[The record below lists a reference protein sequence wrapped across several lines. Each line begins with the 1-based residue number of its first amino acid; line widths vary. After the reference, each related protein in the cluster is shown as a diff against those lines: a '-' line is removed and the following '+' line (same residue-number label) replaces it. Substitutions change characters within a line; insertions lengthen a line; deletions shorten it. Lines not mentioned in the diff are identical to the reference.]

1 MKKVLLTLIT
11 VLMAVPA
18 FAIEVYNNGEGTS
31 VDIYGTIR
39 GYVGYGHSTM
49 DDSVDT
55 SATDDFLYGLQG
67 NSRIGTK
74 FKVGNFAGQVELGAN
89 ENTLTF
95 GQGKVGVGLRQVWGS
110 YTFGNAGT
118 FVAGK
123 TDTPTSMSGFSSDI
137 MDTDG
142 GLNGFGGNSTS
153 NRRFQMAYRVM
164 GLDIAIIEN
173 DMSANKG
180 NVGGSYFAGYEK
192 KYVASGVDSSGN
204 PTYTIT
210 DDTNKP
216 IYNAIYKDGGEVIPR
231 IAISYTYKN
240 PSLMAKVGATY
251 SALNG
256 RLQGPLTD
264 PDTRWTTIHAFGIVA
279 GVKPTFMDGKMW
291 LAVQARY
298 GMNEEL
304 YGEVKT
310 VYNGGTF
317 GHTSVGTI
325 TSVDS
330 EGTVYNTS
338 RVNVGLE
345 LGYKVTEAFSA
356 ILGGGYQLTMNEV
369 SGFENINSYG
379 AYVQIPYAV
388 SKNFSLIPQIS
399 YFGTSQGD
407 LSSNAVL
414 LVMQARFTF

>member
-1 MKKVLLTLIT
+1 MKKVLLTLAA

-18 FAIEVYNNGEGTS
+18 FAIEVYNNGEDTS
-31 VDIYGTIR
+31 VEIYGTAR
-39 GYVGYGHSTM
+39 GYVGYGHS
-49 DDSVDT
+49 
-55 SATDDFLYGLQG
+55 ATDDGVNVPDNDNFLYGLQG

-89 ENTLTF
+89 ENTLTY

-142 GLNGFGGNSTS
+142 GLKGFGGNSTS

-164 GLDIAIIEN
+164 GLDIAIIE
-173 DMSANKG
+173 DEMSSSAANING
-180 NVGGSYFAGYEK
+180 F
-192 KYVASGVDSSGN
+192 
-204 PTYTIT
+204 T
-210 DDTNKP
+210 D
-216 IYNAIYKDGGEVIPR
+216 NANAYIPR
-231 IAISYTYKN
+231 LAIAYTYKGAN
-240 PSLMAKVGATY
+240 LMAKIGATY

-256 RLQGPLTD
+256 TITTPTNA
-264 PDTRWTTIHAFGIVA
+264 DTRWTTIHAFGIVA
-279 GVKPTFMDGKMW
+279 GVKPTFMDGKLW
-291 LAVQARY
+291 LAIQARY

-304 YGEVKT
+304 YGEA
-310 VYNGGTF
+310 GTYENLGAF
-317 GHTSVGTI
+317 GHTAYGNNLMT
-325 TSVDS
+325 VDGD
-330 EGTVYNTS
+330 GTVNNTS

-356 ILGGGYQLTMNEV
+356 ILGGGYQLTMNDV
-369 SGFENINSYG
+369 AGFENIHSYG
-379 AYVQIPYAV
+379 AYLQIPYAV

-399 YFGTSQGD
+399 YFGTEQTNHKTD
-407 LSSNAVL
+407 AVL
-414 LVMQARFTF
+414 FVMQARFTF

>member
-1 MKKVLLTLIT
+1 MKKVLLTLAA

-18 FAIEVYNNGEGTS
+18 FAIEVYNNGEDTS

-39 GYVGYGHSTM
+39 GYVGYGHS
-49 DDSVDT
+49 
-55 SATDDFLYGLQG
+55 ATDNGVTVPDNDNFLYGLQG

-142 GLNGFGGNSTS
+142 GLKGFGGNSTS

-164 GLDIAIIEN
+164 GLDIAIIE
-173 DMSANKG
+173 DEMSSSAANING
-180 NVGGSYFAGYEK
+180 F
-192 KYVASGVDSSGN
+192 
-204 PTYTIT
+204 T
-210 DDTNKP
+210 D
-216 IYNAIYKDGGEVIPR
+216 NANAYIPR
-231 IAISYTYKN
+231 LAIAYTYKGAN
-240 PSLMAKVGATY
+240 LMAKIGATY

-256 RLQGPLTD
+256 TITTPTNA
-264 PDTRWTTIHAFGIVA
+264 DTRWTTIHAFGIVA
-279 GVKPTFMDGKMW
+279 GVKPTFMDGKLW
-291 LAVQARY
+291 LAIQARY

-304 YGEVKT
+304 YGEA
-310 VYNGGTF
+310 GTYENLGAF
-317 GHTSVGTI
+317 GHTAYGNNLMT
-325 TSVDS
+325 VDGD
-330 EGTVYNTS
+330 GTVNNTS

-356 ILGGGYQLTMNEV
+356 ILGGGYQLTMNEAT
-369 SGFENINSYG
+369 GFENINSYA

-399 YFGTSQGD
+399 YFGTEQTNHKTD
-407 LSSNAVL
+407 AVL
-414 LVMQARFTF
+414 FVMQARFTF

>member
-1 MKKVLLTLIT
+1 MKKVLLTLIA

-18 FAIEVYNNGEGTS
+18 FAIEVYNNGEDTS
-31 VDIYGTIR
+31 VEIYGTAR
-39 GYVGYGHSTM
+39 GYVGYGHS
-49 DDSVDT
+49 
-55 SATDDFLYGLQG
+55 ATDDGVNVPDNDNFLYGLQG

-89 ENTLTF
+89 ENTLTY
-95 GQGKVGVGLRQVWGS
+95 GQDKVGVGLRQVWGS

-142 GLNGFGGNSTS
+142 GLKGFGGNSTS

-164 GLDIAIIEN
+164 GLDIAIIE
-173 DMSANKG
+173 DEMSSSAANING
-180 NVGGSYFAGYEK
+180 F
-192 KYVASGVDSSGN
+192 
-204 PTYTIT
+204 T
-210 DDTNKP
+210 D
-216 IYNAIYKDGGEVIPR
+216 NANAYIPR
-231 IAISYTYKN
+231 LAIAYTYKGAN
-240 PSLMAKVGATY
+240 LMAKIGATY

-256 RLQGPLTD
+256 TITTPTNA
-264 PDTRWTTIHAFGIVA
+264 DTRWTTIHAFGIVA
-279 GVKPTFMDGKMW
+279 GVKPTFMDGKLW
-291 LAVQARY
+291 LAIQARY

-304 YGEVKT
+304 YGEA
-310 VYNGGTF
+310 GTYENLGAF
-317 GHTSVGTI
+317 GHTAYGNNLMT
-325 TSVDS
+325 VDGD
-330 EGTVYNTS
+330 GTVNNTS

-356 ILGGGYQLTMNEV
+356 ILGGGYQLTMNDAA
-369 SGFENINSYG
+369 GFQNINSYG

-399 YFGTSQGD
+399 YFGTEQTNHKTD
-407 LSSNAVL
+407 AVL
-414 LVMQARFTF
+414 FVMQARFTF

>member
-1 MKKVLLTLIT
+1 MKKVLLTLAA

-18 FAIEVYNNGEGTS
+18 FAIEVYNNGEDTS
-31 VDIYGTIR
+31 VEIYGTAR
-39 GYVGYGHSTM
+39 GYVGYGHS
-49 DDSVDT
+49 
-55 SATDDFLYGLQG
+55 ATDDGVNVPDNDNFLYGLQG

-142 GLNGFGGNSTS
+142 GLKGFGGNSTS

-164 GLDIAIIEN
+164 GLDIAIIE
-173 DMSANKG
+173 DEMSSSAANING
-180 NVGGSYFAGYEK
+180 F
-192 KYVASGVDSSGN
+192 
-204 PTYTIT
+204 T
-210 DDTNKP
+210 D
-216 IYNAIYKDGGEVIPR
+216 NANAYIPR
-231 IAISYTYKN
+231 LAIAYTYKGAN
-240 PSLMAKVGATY
+240 LMAKIGATY

-256 RLQGPLTD
+256 TITTPTNA
-264 PDTRWTTIHAFGIVA
+264 DTRWTTIHAFGIVA

-291 LAVQARY
+291 LAIQARY

-304 YGEVKT
+304 YGEA
-310 VYNGGTF
+310 GTYENLGAF
-317 GHTSVGTI
+317 GHSAYGNNLMT
-325 TSVDS
+325 VDGD
-330 EGTVYNTS
+330 GTVNNTS

-356 ILGGGYQLTMNEV
+356 ILGGGYQLTMNDV
-369 SGFENINSYG
+369 AGFENIHSYG

-399 YFGTSQGD
+399 YFGTNQTNHKTD
-407 LSSNAVL
+407 AVL
-414 LVMQARFTF
+414 FVMQARFTF

>member
-1 MKKVLLTLIT
+1 MKKVLLTLVA

-18 FAIEVYNNGEGTS
+18 FAIEVYNNGEDTS
-31 VDIYGTIR
+31 VEIYGTAR
-39 GYVGYGHSTM
+39 GYIGYGHS
-49 DDSVDT
+49 
-55 SATDDFLYGLQG
+55 ATDDGVNVPDNDNFLYGLQG

-89 ENTLTF
+89 ENTLTY

-142 GLNGFGGNSTS
+142 GLKGFGGNSTS

-164 GLDIAIIEN
+164 GLDIAIIE
-173 DMSANKG
+173 DEMSSSAANING
-180 NVGGSYFAGYEK
+180 F
-192 KYVASGVDSSGN
+192 
-204 PTYTIT
+204 T
-210 DDTNKP
+210 D
-216 IYNAIYKDGGEVIPR
+216 NANAYIPR
-231 IAISYTYKN
+231 LAIAYTYKGAN
-240 PSLMAKVGATY
+240 LMAKIGATY

-256 RLQGPLTD
+256 TITTPTNA
-264 PDTRWTTIHAFGIVA
+264 DTRWTTIHAFGVVA
-279 GVKPTFMDGKMW
+279 GVKPTFMDGKLW
-291 LAVQARY
+291 LAIQARY

-304 YGEVKT
+304 YGEA
-310 VYNGGTF
+310 GTYENLGAF
-317 GHTSVGTI
+317 GHTAYGNNLMT
-325 TSVDS
+325 VDGD
-330 EGTVYNTS
+330 GTVNNTS

-356 ILGGGYQLTMNEV
+356 ILGGGYQLTMNEAA
-369 SGFENINSYG
+369 GFENINSYG
-379 AYVQIPYAV
+379 AYLQIPYAV

-399 YFGTSQGD
+399 YFGTEQTNHKTD
-407 LSSNAVL
+407 AVL
-414 LVMQARFTF
+414 FVMQARFTF

>member
-1 MKKVLLTLIT
+1 MKKVLLTLAA

-18 FAIEVYNNGEGTS
+18 FAIEVYNNGEDTS
-31 VDIYGTIR
+31 VEIYGTAR
-39 GYVGYGHSTM
+39 GYVGYGHS
-49 DDSVDT
+49 
-55 SATDDFLYGLQG
+55 ATDDGVNVPDNDNFLYGLQG

-89 ENTLTF
+89 ENTLNF

-142 GLNGFGGNSTS
+142 GLKGFGGNSTS

-164 GLDIAIIEN
+164 GLDIAIIE
-173 DMSANKG
+173 DEMSSSAANING
-180 NVGGSYFAGYEK
+180 F
-192 KYVASGVDSSGN
+192 
-204 PTYTIT
+204 T
-210 DDTNKP
+210 D
-216 IYNAIYKDGGEVIPR
+216 NANAYIPR
-231 IAISYTYKN
+231 LAIAYTYKGAN
-240 PSLMAKVGATY
+240 LMAKIGATY

-256 RLQGPLTD
+256 TITTPTNA
-264 PDTRWTTIHAFGIVA
+264 DTRWTTIHAFGIVA
-279 GVKPTFMDGKMW
+279 GVKPTFMDGKLW
-291 LAVQARY
+291 LAIQARY

-304 YGEVKT
+304 YGEA
-310 VYNGGTF
+310 GTYENLGAF
-317 GHTSVGTI
+317 GHTAYGNNLMT
-325 TSVDS
+325 VDGD
-330 EGTVYNTS
+330 GTVNNTS

-356 ILGGGYQLTMNEV
+356 ILGGGYQLTMNDAA
-369 SGFENINSYG
+369 GFQNINSYG
-379 AYVQIPYAV
+379 AYLQIPYAV

-399 YFGTSQGD
+399 YFGTEQTNHKTD
-407 LSSNAVL
+407 AVL
-414 LVMQARFTF
+414 FVMQARFTF

>member
-1 MKKVLLTLIT
+1 MKKVLLTLVA

-18 FAIEVYNNGEGTS
+18 FAIEVYNNGEDTS
-31 VDIYGTIR
+31 VEIYGTAR

-74 FKVGNFAGQVELGAN
+74 FKIGNFAGQVELGAN

-95 GQGKVGVGLRQVWGS
+95 GQSKVGVGLRQVWGS

-180 NVGGSYFAGYEK
+180 NVGGVYQSGIDENNNPVYSNIFA
-192 KYVASGVDSSGN
+192 
-204 PTYTIT
+204 
-210 DDTNKP
+210 
-216 IYNAIYKDGGEVIPR
+216 DGGEYIPR
-231 IAISYTYKN
+231 LAIAYTYKGAN
-240 PSLMAKVGATY
+240 LMAKIGATY

-256 RLQGPLTD
+256 RLKGPLTD

-279 GVKPTFMDGKMW
+279 GVKPTFMDGKLW
-291 LAVQARY
+291 LAIQARY
-298 GMNEEL
+298 GMNEEF
-304 YGEVKT
+304 YGEAKT

-407 LSSNAVL
+407 LTSNAVL

>member
-1 MKKVLLTLIT
+1 MKKVLLTLAA

-18 FAIEVYNNGEGTS
+18 FAIEVYNNGEDTS
-31 VDIYGTIR
+31 VEIYGTAR
-39 GYVGYGHSTM
+39 GYVGYGHS
-49 DDSVDT
+49 
-55 SATDDFLYGLQG
+55 ATDDGVNVPDNDNFLYGLQG

-89 ENTLTF
+89 ENTLTY

-142 GLNGFGGNSTS
+142 GLKGFGGNSTS

-164 GLDIAIIEN
+164 GLDIAIIE
-173 DMSANKG
+173 DEMSSSAANING
-180 NVGGSYFAGYEK
+180 F
-192 KYVASGVDSSGN
+192 
-204 PTYTIT
+204 T
-210 DDTNKP
+210 D
-216 IYNAIYKDGGEVIPR
+216 NANAYIPR
-231 IAISYTYKN
+231 LAIAYTYKGAN
-240 PSLMAKVGATY
+240 LMAKIGATY

-256 RLQGPLTD
+256 TITTPTNA
-264 PDTRWTTIHAFGIVA
+264 DTRWTTIHAFGIVA
-279 GVKPTFMDGKMW
+279 GVKPTFMDGKLW
-291 LAVQARY
+291 LAIQARY

-304 YGEVKT
+304 YGEA
-310 VYNGGTF
+310 GTYENLGAF
-317 GHTSVGTI
+317 GHTAYGNNLMT
-325 TSVDS
+325 VDGD
-330 EGTVYNTS
+330 GTVNNTS

-356 ILGGGYQLTMNEV
+356 ILGGGYQLTMYDAVNNSTGV
-369 SGFENINSYG
+369 KYENINSYG
-379 AYVQIPYAV
+379 VYVQIPYAV

-399 YFGTSQGD
+399 YFGTEQTNHKTD
-407 LSSNAVL
+407 AVL
-414 LVMQARFTF
+414 FVMQARFTF

>member
-1 MKKVLLTLIT
+1 MKKVLLTLVA

-18 FAIEVYNNGEGTS
+18 FAIEVYNNGEDTS
-31 VDIYGTIR
+31 VEIYGTAR
-39 GYVGYGHSTM
+39 GYVGYGHS
-49 DDSVDT
+49 
-55 SATDDFLYGLQG
+55 ATDDGVNVPDNDNFLYGLQG

-89 ENTLTF
+89 ENTLTY

-142 GLNGFGGNSTS
+142 GLKGFGGNSTS

-164 GLDIAIIEN
+164 GLDIAIIE
-173 DMSANKG
+173 DEMSSSAANING
-180 NVGGSYFAGYEK
+180 F
-192 KYVASGVDSSGN
+192 
-204 PTYTIT
+204 T
-210 DDTNKP
+210 D
-216 IYNAIYKDGGEVIPR
+216 NANAYIPR
-231 IAISYTYKN
+231 LAIAYTYKGAN
-240 PSLMAKVGATY
+240 LMAKIGATY

-256 RLQGPLTD
+256 TITTPTNA
-264 PDTRWTTIHAFGIVA
+264 DTRWTTIHAFGIVA

-291 LAVQARY
+291 LAIQARY

-304 YGEVKT
+304 YGEA
-310 VYNGGTF
+310 GTYENLGAF
-317 GHTSVGTI
+317 GHTAYGNNLMT
-325 TSVDS
+325 VDGD
-330 EGTVYNTS
+330 GTVNNTS

-356 ILGGGYQLTMNEV
+356 ILGGGYQLTMNDV
-369 SGFENINSYG
+369 AGFENIHSYG

-399 YFGTSQGD
+399 YFGTNQTNHQTD
-407 LSSNAVL
+407 AVL
-414 LVMQARFTF
+414 FVMQARFSF

>member
-1 MKKVLLTLIT
+1 
-11 VLMAVPA
+11 MAVPA
-18 FAIEVYNNGEGTS
+18 FAIEVYNNGEDTS
-31 VDIYGTIR
+31 VEIYGTAR
-39 GYVGYGHSTM
+39 GYVGYGHS
-49 DDSVDT
+49 
-55 SATDDFLYGLQG
+55 ATDDGVNVPDNDNFLYGLQG

-89 ENTLTF
+89 ENTLTY

-142 GLNGFGGNSTS
+142 GLKGFGGNSTS

-164 GLDIAIIEN
+164 GLDIAIIE
-173 DMSANKG
+173 DEMSSRAGNITGFTDNANA
-180 NVGGSYFAGYEK
+180 Y
-192 KYVASGVDSSGN
+192 
-204 PTYTIT
+204 
-210 DDTNKP
+210 
-216 IYNAIYKDGGEVIPR
+216 IPR
-231 IAISYTYKN
+231 LAIAYTYKGAN
-240 PSLMAKVGATY
+240 LMAKIGATY

-256 RLQGPLTD
+256 TITTPTNA
-264 PDTRWTTIHAFGIVA
+264 DTRWTTIHAFGIVA
-279 GVKPTFMDGKMW
+279 GVKPTFMDGKLW

-298 GMNEEL
+298 GMNEDL
-304 YGEVKT
+304 YGESTT
-310 VYNGGTF
+310 VYNMGGFAHSGTF
-317 GHTSVGTI
+317 TI
-325 TSVDS
+325 PLGVNSD
-330 EGTVYNTS
+330 GTVNNTS

-345 LGYKVTEAFSA
+345 LGYKVSEAFSA
-356 ILGGGYQLTMNEV
+356 ILGGGYQLTMNEA

-399 YFGTSQGD
+399 YFGNSQGNWT
-407 LSSNAVL
+407 SNAVL

>member
-1 MKKVLLTLIT
+1 MKKVLLTLIA

-18 FAIEVYNNGEGTS
+18 FAIEVYNNGEDTS

-39 GYVGYGHSTM
+39 GYVGYGYS
-49 DDSVDT
+49 SVDGIVNG
-55 SATDDFLYGLQG
+55 DVNPDYDNFLYGLQG

-74 FKVGNFAGQVELGAN
+74 FKVGNFSGQVEIGAN
-89 ENTLTF
+89 EKTMYSGPTGNTI
-95 GQGKVGVGLRQVWGS
+95 GLRQAWGA

-123 TDTPTSMSGFSSDI
+123 TDTPTTMSGFSSDI

-142 GLNGFGGNSTS
+142 GLKGYGGNGTG

-180 NVGGSYFAGYEK
+180 NVGGVYQSGIDENNNPVYSNIFA
-192 KYVASGVDSSGN
+192 
-204 PTYTIT
+204 
-210 DDTNKP
+210 
-216 IYNAIYKDGGEVIPR
+216 DGGEYIPR
-231 IAISYTYKN
+231 LAIAYTYKGAN
-240 PSLMAKVGATY
+240 LMAKIGATY

-279 GVKPTFMDGKMW
+279 GVKPTFMDGKLW

-298 GMNEEL
+298 GMNEDL
-304 YGEVKT
+304 YGEST
-310 VYNGGTF
+310 TAYNMGGF
-317 GHTSVGTI
+317 AHSGRFDIPLRVNS
-325 TSVDS
+325 D
-330 EGTVYNTS
+330 GTVNNTS
-338 RVNVGLE
+338 RFNASVE
-345 LGYKVTEAFSA
+345 LGYKVSEAFSA
-356 ILGGGYQLTMNEV
+356 IIGGGYQITMNETT
-369 SGFENINSYG
+369 GFENINSYA
-379 AYVQIPYAV
+379 AYVQIPYTV

-399 YFGTSQGD
+399 YFGNSQGAW
-407 LSSNAVL
+407 SSNAVL
-414 LVMQARFTF
+414 IAMQGRFTF

>member
-1 MKKVLLTLIT
+1 MKK

-18 FAIEVYNNGEGTS
+18 FAIEVYNNGEDTS
-31 VDIYGTIR
+31 VEIYGTIR
-39 GYVGYGHSTM
+39 GYVGYGHS
-49 DDSVDT
+49 
-55 SATDDFLYGLQG
+55 ATDNGVTVPDNDNFLYGLQG

-142 GLNGFGGNSTS
+142 GLKGFGGNSTS

-164 GLDIAIIEN
+164 GLDIAIIE
-173 DMSANKG
+173 DEMSSSAANING
-180 NVGGSYFAGYEK
+180 F
-192 KYVASGVDSSGN
+192 
-204 PTYTIT
+204 T
-210 DDTNKP
+210 D
-216 IYNAIYKDGGEVIPR
+216 NANAYIPR
-231 IAISYTYKN
+231 LAIAYTYKGAN
-240 PSLMAKVGATY
+240 LMAKIGATY

-256 RLQGPLTD
+256 TITTPTNA
-264 PDTRWTTIHAFGIVA
+264 DTRWTTIHAFGIVA
-279 GVKPTFMDGKMW
+279 GVKPTFMDGKLW
-291 LAVQARY
+291 LAIQARY

-304 YGEVKT
+304 YGEAGTYENLGAFAHTGFGNNLMT
-310 VYNGGTF
+310 VDGDGKVN
-317 GHTSVGTI
+317 
-325 TSVDS
+325 
-330 EGTVYNTS
+330 NTS

-356 ILGGGYQLTMNEV
+356 ILGGGYQLTMNDV
-369 SGFENINSYG
+369 AGFQNIHSYG
-379 AYVQIPYAV
+379 AYLQIPYAV

-399 YFGTSQGD
+399 YFGTEQTNHKTD
-407 LSSNAVL
+407 AVL
-414 LVMQARFTF
+414 FVMQARFTF

>member
-1 MKKVLLTLIT
+1 MKKVLLTLAA

-18 FAIEVYNNGEGTS
+18 FAIEVYNNGEDTS
-31 VDIYGTIR
+31 VEIYGTAR

-74 FKVGNFAGQVELGAN
+74 FKIGNFAGQVELGAN

-95 GQGKVGVGLRQVWGS
+95 GQSKVGVGLRQVWGS

-180 NVGGSYFAGYEK
+180 NVGGVYQSGID
-192 KYVASGVDSSGN
+192 ASN
-204 PTYTIT
+204 R
-210 DDTNKP
+210 P
-216 IYNAIYKDGGEVIPR
+216 IYSNIFADGGEYIPR
-231 IAISYTYKN
+231 LAIAYTYKGAN
-240 PSLMAKVGATY
+240 LMAKIGATY

-256 RLQGPLTD
+256 RLQGPLTN

-279 GVKPTFMDGKMW
+279 GVKPTFMDGKLW
-291 LAVQARY
+291 LAIQARY
-298 GMNEEL
+298 GMNEEF
-304 YGEVKT
+304 YGEAKT
-310 VYNGGTF
+310 VYNGGAF

-414 LVMQARFTF
+414 FVMQARFTF

>member
-1 MKKVLLTLIT
+1 MKKVLLTLAA

-18 FAIEVYNNGEGTS
+18 FAIEVYNNGSDTT

-39 GYVGYGHSTM
+39 GYVGYGHS
-49 DDSVDT
+49 
-55 SATDDFLYGLQG
+55 ATDNGVTVPDNDNFLYGLQG

-142 GLNGFGGNSTS
+142 GLKGFGGNSTS

-164 GLDIAIIEN
+164 GLDIAIIE
-173 DMSANKG
+173 DEMSSSAANING
-180 NVGGSYFAGYEK
+180 F
-192 KYVASGVDSSGN
+192 
-204 PTYTIT
+204 T
-210 DDTNKP
+210 D
-216 IYNAIYKDGGEVIPR
+216 NANAYIPR
-231 IAISYTYKN
+231 LAIAYTYKGAN
-240 PSLMAKVGATY
+240 LMAKIGATY

-256 RLQGPLTD
+256 TITTPTNA
-264 PDTRWTTIHAFGIVA
+264 DTRWTTIHAFGIVA
-279 GVKPTFMDGKMW
+279 GVKPTFMDGKLW
-291 LAVQARY
+291 LAIQARY

-304 YGEVKT
+304 YGEA
-310 VYNGGTF
+310 GTYENLGAF
-317 GHTSVGTI
+317 GHTAYGNNLMT
-325 TSVDS
+325 VDGD
-330 EGTVYNTS
+330 GTVNNTS

-356 ILGGGYQLTMNEV
+356 ILGGGYQLTMNDV
-369 SGFENINSYG
+369 AGFENIHSYG

-399 YFGTSQGD
+399 YFGTEQTNHKTD
-407 LSSNAVL
+407 AVL
-414 LVMQARFTF
+414 FVMQARFTF

>member
-1 MKKVLLTLIT
+1 MKKVLLTLAA

-18 FAIEVYNNGEGTS
+18 FAIEVYNNGEDTS
-31 VDIYGTIR
+31 VEIYGTVR

-74 FKVGNFAGQVELGAN
+74 FKIGNFAGQVELGAN

-95 GQGKVGVGLRQVWGS
+95 GQSKVGVGLRQVWGS

-118 FVAGK
+118 IVAGK

-180 NVGGSYFAGYEK
+180 NVGGVYQ
-192 KYVASGVDSSGN
+192 SGIDGN
-204 PTYTIT
+204 
-210 DDTNKP
+210 NNP
-216 IYNAIYKDGGEVIPR
+216 IYSNIFADGGEYIPR
-231 IAISYTYKN
+231 LAIAYTYKGAN
-240 PSLMAKVGATY
+240 LMAKIGATY

-279 GVKPTFMDGKMW
+279 GVKPTFMDGKLW
-291 LAVQARY
+291 LAIQARY
-298 GMNEEL
+298 GMNEEF
-304 YGEVKT
+304 YGEAKT
-310 VYNGGTF
+310 VYNGGAF

-407 LSSNAVL
+407 VSSNAVL

>member
-1 MKKVLLTLIT
+1 MKKVLLTLFA

-18 FAIEVYNNGEGTS
+18 FAIEVYNNGEDTS
-31 VDIYGTIR
+31 VEIYGTAR
-39 GYVGYGHSTM
+39 GYVGYGHS
-49 DDSVDT
+49 
-55 SATDDFLYGLQG
+55 ATDNGVNVPDNDNFLYGLQG

-89 ENTLTF
+89 ENTLTY

-142 GLNGFGGNSTS
+142 GLKGFGGNSTS

-164 GLDIAIIEN
+164 GLDIAIIE
-173 DMSANKG
+173 DEMSSSAANING
-180 NVGGSYFAGYEK
+180 F
-192 KYVASGVDSSGN
+192 
-204 PTYTIT
+204 T
-210 DDTNKP
+210 D
-216 IYNAIYKDGGEVIPR
+216 NANAYIPR
-231 IAISYTYKN
+231 LAIAYTYKGAN
-240 PSLMAKVGATY
+240 LMAKIGATY

-256 RLQGPLTD
+256 TITTPTNA
-264 PDTRWTTIHAFGIVA
+264 DTRWTTIHAFGIVA
-279 GVKPTFMDGKMW
+279 GVKPTFMDGKLW
-291 LAVQARY
+291 LAIQARY

-304 YGEVKT
+304 YGEA
-310 VYNGGTF
+310 GTYENLGAF
-317 GHTSVGTI
+317 GHTAYGNNLMT
-325 TSVDS
+325 VDGD
-330 EGTVYNTS
+330 GTVNNTS

-356 ILGGGYQLTMNEV
+356 ILGGGYQLTMNDAA
-369 SGFENINSYG
+369 GFQNINSYG
-379 AYVQIPYAV
+379 AYLQIPYAV

-399 YFGTSQGD
+399 YFGTEQTNHKTD
-407 LSSNAVL
+407 AVL
-414 LVMQARFTF
+414 FVMQARFTF

>member
-1 MKKVLLTLIT
+1 MKKVLLTLAA

-18 FAIEVYNNGEGTS
+18 FAIEVYNNGEDTS
-31 VDIYGTIR
+31 VEIYGTAR
-39 GYVGYGHSTM
+39 GYVGYGHS
-49 DDSVDT
+49 
-55 SATDDFLYGLQG
+55 ATDDGVNVPDNDNFLYGLQG

-89 ENTLTF
+89 ENTLTY

-164 GLDIAIIEN
+164 GLDIAIIE
-173 DMSANKG
+173 DEMSSSAANING
-180 NVGGSYFAGYEK
+180 F
-192 KYVASGVDSSGN
+192 
-204 PTYTIT
+204 T
-210 DDTNKP
+210 D
-216 IYNAIYKDGGEVIPR
+216 NANAYIPR
-231 IAISYTYKN
+231 LAIAYTYKGAN
-240 PSLMAKVGATY
+240 LMAKIGATY

-256 RLQGPLTD
+256 TITTPTNA
-264 PDTRWTTIHAFGIVA
+264 DTRWTTIHAFGIVA
-279 GVKPTFMDGKMW
+279 GVKPTFMDGKLW
-291 LAVQARY
+291 LAIQARY

-304 YGEVKT
+304 YGEA
-310 VYNGGTF
+310 GTYENLGAF
-317 GHTSVGTI
+317 GHTAYGNNLMT
-325 TSVDS
+325 VDGD
-330 EGTVYNTS
+330 GTVNNTS

-356 ILGGGYQLTMNEV
+356 ILGGGYQLTMNDAA
-369 SGFENINSYG
+369 GFQNINSYG
-379 AYVQIPYAV
+379 AYLQIPYAV

-399 YFGTSQGD
+399 YFGTEQTNHKTD
-407 LSSNAVL
+407 AVL
-414 LVMQARFTF
+414 FVMQARFTF

>member
-1 MKKVLLTLIT
+1 MKKVLLTLAA

-18 FAIEVYNNGEGTS
+18 FAIEVYNNGEDTS
-31 VDIYGTIR
+31 VEIYGTAR
-39 GYVGYGHSTM
+39 GYVGYGHS
-49 DDSVDT
+49 
-55 SATDDFLYGLQG
+55 ATDDGVNVPDNDNFLYGLQG

-89 ENTLTF
+89 ENTLTY

-142 GLNGFGGNSTS
+142 GLKGFGGNSTS

-164 GLDIAIIEN
+164 GLDIAIIE
-173 DMSANKG
+173 DEMSSSTANING
-180 NVGGSYFAGYEK
+180 F
-192 KYVASGVDSSGN
+192 
-204 PTYTIT
+204 T
-210 DDTNKP
+210 D
-216 IYNAIYKDGGEVIPR
+216 NANAYIPR
-231 IAISYTYKN
+231 LAIAYTYKGAN
-240 PSLMAKVGATY
+240 LMAKIGATY

-256 RLQGPLTD
+256 TITTPTNA
-264 PDTRWTTIHAFGIVA
+264 DTRWTTIHAFGIVA

-291 LAVQARY
+291 LAIQARY

-304 YGEVKT
+304 YGEA
-310 VYNGGTF
+310 GTYENLGAF
-317 GHTSVGTI
+317 GHTAYGNNLMT
-325 TSVDS
+325 VDGD
-330 EGTVYNTS
+330 GTVNNTS

-356 ILGGGYQLTMNEV
+356 ILGGGYQLTMYDSVNP
-369 SGFENINSYG
+369 STGAKYDNINSYG
-379 AYVQIPYAV
+379 VYVQIPYTV

-399 YFGTSQGD
+399 YFGTEQTNHKTD
-407 LSSNAVL
+407 AVL
-414 LVMQARFTF
+414 FVMQARFTF

>member
-1 MKKVLLTLIT
+1 MKKVLLTLVA

-18 FAIEVYNNGEGTS
+18 FAIEVYNNGEDTS
-31 VDIYGTIR
+31 VEIYGTIR
-39 GYVGYGHSTM
+39 GYVGYGHS
-49 DDSVDT
+49 
-55 SATDDFLYGLQG
+55 ATDNGVTVPDNDNFLYGLQG

-74 FKVGNFAGQVELGAN
+74 FKIGNFAGQVELGAN

-142 GLNGFGGNSTS
+142 GLKGFGGNSTS

-164 GLDIAIIEN
+164 GLDIAIIE
-173 DMSANKG
+173 DEMSSSAANING
-180 NVGGSYFAGYEK
+180 F
-192 KYVASGVDSSGN
+192 
-204 PTYTIT
+204 T
-210 DDTNKP
+210 D
-216 IYNAIYKDGGEVIPR
+216 NANAYIPR
-231 IAISYTYKN
+231 LAIAYTYKGAN
-240 PSLMAKVGATY
+240 LMAKIGATY

-256 RLQGPLTD
+256 TITTPTNA
-264 PDTRWTTIHAFGIVA
+264 DTRWTTIHAFGIVA
-279 GVKPTFMDGKMW
+279 GVKPTFMDGKLW
-291 LAVQARY
+291 LAIQARY

-304 YGEVKT
+304 YGEA
-310 VYNGGTF
+310 GTYENLGAF
-317 GHTSVGTI
+317 GHTAYGNNLMT
-325 TSVDS
+325 VDGD
-330 EGTVYNTS
+330 GTVNNTS

-356 ILGGGYQLTMNEV
+356 ILGGGYQLTMNDV
-369 SGFENINSYG
+369 AGFENIHSYG

-399 YFGTSQGD
+399 YFGTEQTNHKTD
-407 LSSNAVL
+407 AVL
-414 LVMQARFTF
+414 FVMQARFTF

>member
-1 MKKVLLTLIT
+1 MKKVLLTLAA

-18 FAIEVYNNGEGTS
+18 FAIEVYNNGEDTS
-31 VDIYGTIR
+31 VEIYGTAR
-39 GYVGYGHSTM
+39 GYVGYGHS
-49 DDSVDT
+49 
-55 SATDDFLYGLQG
+55 ATDNGVNVPDNDNFLYGLQD

-89 ENTLTF
+89 ENTLTY

-142 GLNGFGGNSTS
+142 GLKGFGGNSTS

-164 GLDIAIIEN
+164 GLDIAIIE
-173 DMSANKG
+173 DEMSSSAANING
-180 NVGGSYFAGYEK
+180 F
-192 KYVASGVDSSGN
+192 
-204 PTYTIT
+204 T
-210 DDTNKP
+210 D
-216 IYNAIYKDGGEVIPR
+216 NANAYIPR
-231 IAISYTYKN
+231 LAIAYTYKGAN
-240 PSLMAKVGATY
+240 LMAKIGATY

-256 RLQGPLTD
+256 TITTPTNA
-264 PDTRWTTIHAFGIVA
+264 DTRWTTIHAFGIVA
-279 GVKPTFMDGKMW
+279 GVKPTFMDGKLW
-291 LAVQARY
+291 LAIQARY

-304 YGEVKT
+304 YGEA
-310 VYNGGTF
+310 GTYENLGAF
-317 GHTSVGTI
+317 GHTAYGNNLMT
-325 TSVDS
+325 VDGD
-330 EGTVYNTS
+330 GTVNNTS

-356 ILGGGYQLTMNEV
+356 ILGGGYQLTMNDAA
-369 SGFENINSYG
+369 GFQNINSYG
-379 AYVQIPYAV
+379 AYLQIPYAV

-399 YFGTSQGD
+399 YFGTEQTNHKTD
-407 LSSNAVL
+407 AVL
-414 LVMQARFTF
+414 FVMQARFTF

>member
-1 MKKVLLTLIT
+1 MKKVLLTLIA

-18 FAIEVYNNGEGTS
+18 FAIEVYNNGEDTS
-31 VDIYGTIR
+31 VEIYGTAR
-39 GYVGYGHSTM
+39 GYIGYGHS
-49 DDSVDT
+49 SVDGIVNG
-55 SATDDFLYGLQG
+55 DVNPDVNPDYDNFLYGLQG

-89 ENTLTF
+89 ENTLTY

-164 GLDIAIIEN
+164 GLDIAIIE
-173 DMSANKG
+173 DEMSSSAANING
-180 NVGGSYFAGYEK
+180 F
-192 KYVASGVDSSGN
+192 
-204 PTYTIT
+204 T
-210 DDTNKP
+210 D
-216 IYNAIYKDGGEVIPR
+216 NANAYIPR
-231 IAISYTYKN
+231 LAIAYTYKGAN
-240 PSLMAKVGATY
+240 LMAKIGATY

-256 RLQGPLTD
+256 TITTPTNA
-264 PDTRWTTIHAFGIVA
+264 DTRWTTIHAFGVVA
-279 GVKPTFMDGKMW
+279 GVKPTFMDGKLW
-291 LAVQARY
+291 LAIQARY

-304 YGEVKT
+304 YGEAKT
-310 VYNGGTF
+310 VYNGGAF
-317 GHTSVGTI
+317 GHTSIAIPMTVEG
-325 TSVDS
+325 D
-330 EGTVYNTS
+330 GTVNNTS

-345 LGYKVTEAFSA
+345 LGYKVTEQFSA
-356 ILGGGYQLTMNEV
+356 ILGGGYQLTMNEAA
-369 SGFENINSYG
+369 GFENINSYG
-379 AYVQIPYAV
+379 AYLQIPYAV

-407 LSSNAVL
+407 WTSNAVL
-414 LVMQARFTF
+414 FVMQARFTF

>member
-1 MKKVLLTLIT
+1 MKKVLLTLVA

-18 FAIEVYNNGEGTS
+18 FAIEVYNNGEDTS
-31 VDIYGTIR
+31 VEIYGTIR
-39 GYVGYGHSTM
+39 GYVGYGHS
-49 DDSVDT
+49 
-55 SATDDFLYGLQG
+55 ATDNGVNVPNNDNFLYGLLG

-89 ENTLTF
+89 EKTMYSGPTGNT
-95 GQGKVGVGLRQVWGS
+95 VGLRQAWGS

-142 GLNGFGGNSTS
+142 GLKGFGGNSTS

-173 DMSANKG
+173 DMAANKG
-180 NVGGSYFAGYEK
+180 NVGGVYQ
-192 KYVASGVDSSGN
+192 SGIDEN
-204 PTYTIT
+204 
-210 DDTNKP
+210 NNP
-216 IYNAIYKDGGEVIPR
+216 IYSNIFADGGEYIPR
-231 IAISYTYKN
+231 LAIAYTYKGAN
-240 PSLMAKVGATY
+240 LMAKIGATY

-291 LAVQARY
+291 LAIQARY

-304 YGEVKT
+304 YGEA
-310 VYNGGTF
+310 GTYENLGAF
-317 GHTSVGTI
+317 GHTAYGNNLMR
-325 TSVDS
+325 VDGD
-330 EGTVYNTS
+330 GTVNNTS

-356 ILGGGYQLTMNEV
+356 ILGGGYQLTMNDV
-369 SGFENINSYG
+369 AGFENIHSYG

-399 YFGTSQGD
+399 YFGTNQTNHQTD
-407 LSSNAVL
+407 AVL
-414 LVMQARFTF
+414 FVMQARFTF